1 MYKIYNNEIKIK
13 QILKGGGIYD
23 ETIGGAFGESSS
35 FKPHPL
41 EPELYNVNTGRSK
54 NNFGTPIFKAD
65 YVQKDDEKEDHF
77 SKIRPFFGTEIRYE
91 KFDLKMYLSIL
102 FTLKLFDANAFKAD
116 NLDRTAYNGLTPGQK
131 ATIKNNYKFGIA
143 CLKQLGLY
151 DHEADEFVDYKTFKD
166 KIGKSKKDQ
175 GSFDTEIG
183 KLNDSTDPANVL
195 YNGIFVTEDFVTV
208 GFNNLLDNKLLV
220 LNLPNADTKRL
231 VKQAYYQD
239 NYKNTLIDLYK
250 YTGIKY
256 NDADLF
262 PNASMTNYNNREYFS
277 IGYLYNLCKEAKKIF
292 HNVVNCKKIYYQLV
306 KSDLYSEYLQMRYG
320 PMQGGT
326 IDNLKYILNGGSLNS
341 IIRIPDLSEYFRTQ
355 LRIAE
360 QRLKNKN
367 KSLSVSSKNEIV
379 QIIDALEKHEK
390 NLHDQFDLLKNA
402 HLINQDVISLRDDK
416 NELVK
421 AKSSLRKYMK
431 YNNGLYDIVRN
442 IMEITDE
449 ISSSKKSKKGIFED
463 D

>member
-1 MYKIYNNEIKIK
+1 
-13 QILKGGGIYD
+13 
-23 ETIGGAFGESSS
+23 
-35 FKPHPL
+35 
-41 EPELYNVNTGRSK
+41 
-54 NNFGTPIFKAD
+54 
-65 YVQKDDEKEDHF
+65 
-77 SKIRPFFGTEIRYE
+77 
-91 KFDLKMYLSIL
+91 MYLSIL
-102 FTLKLFDANAFKAD
+102 FTLKLFNESLFTAD
-116 NLDRTAYNGLTPGQK
+116 NLDRTKYNSSRLSAEQK

-183 KLNDSTDPANVL
+183 KLTDSTVPANVL

-208 GFNNLLDNKLLV
+208 GFNNLLDNKLLG
-220 LNLPNADTKRL
+220 LNLPDTDNKRL
-231 VKQAYYQD
+231 VKKDYYQD

-262 PNASMTNYNNREYFS
+262 PNASMTNYNTRQYFS
-277 IGYLYNLCKEAKKIF
+277 IGLLYNLCKLGKKLF
-292 HNVVNCKKIYYQLV
+292 HNVVNCKKIYFQL
-306 KSDLYSEYLQMRYG
+306 SPSANYSEYLQMRYG

-379 QIIDALEKHEK
+379 QIIDALAKHEK

-463 D
+463 E